1 MSEEHKLLE
10 ILFKVIPSA
19 KYSVYGSFIKK
30 SQILEWCEDE
40 KLPFLNEINKA
51 FYHILNYFQDE
62 KPIAIDD
69 DFNLSDFNMTEQQI
83 IEVLTFFFLERRGT
97 YELDKYVL
105 DMNRRHHCFE
115 RATIIFEELD
125 IKEFILN
132 SEKFNLVNLIIEQS
146 PDSHKERNE
155 LELLRN
161 SLLEQDKF
169 LKPTNFKI
177 STVDL
182 SSDLPFKNT
191 NNKSDKINLIN
202 LLKNRFTRITTVKT
216 PEKELLDNFIDVELP
231 KIETPQIEIL
241 SDVNDYDLDLDF
253 DEVDYLKLEDD
264 NKLAG
269 KTVTEIMDAEIKIKE
284 EKFETLNKIIKV
296 HYNVVEDSCTYNK
309 NEQYDSHEKEY
320 LDLKRNMCFH
330 NLFVAYLVNEK
341 ISELYNKY
349 DLENNFNLNYKED
362 YKRYINLPNKEE
374 NTELDNSINNL
385 YHKYYRFIDKYKSE
399 FINRLNI
406 IKNENKKEVILEEKL
421 KIILHKDFND
431 EELGGYKEIVKENI
445 RNKHG
450 MKISNGLI
458 LNKKCIMPEHTPLF
472 FKMPYIMVTET
483 IINQVMELKNSY
495 PHFSEI
501 IDFLVINLKSNM
513 LFGDGVMNIK
523 PILLYGQNGIGKSAF
538 IHEISEILDLHGNFI
553 NMGSVMTTSELCGL
567 DSGFGTAKP
576 GFFVNGILKNNVVN
590 PILILDELDKV
601 VTSGHNG
608 KVQAPLYDVLETKSS
623 QKFQESYFHHSFDF
637 SHINFMATCNSLDTI
652 DKGVIDRFTLF
663 TVELPTI
670 EMLPAIIKSVYTTL
684 KKDKMYRPVSITEV
698 ELEKFIKNCQMKN
711 INNVRQISKMIGN
724 ILMSSIAS
732 LTINKS
738 PSEDVSSHYFPAAKQ
753 RTMH

>member
-10 ILFKVIPSA
+10 LLFKVIPCA
-19 KYSVYGSFIKK
+19 NYNVYGSHISKYK
-30 SQILEWCEDE
+30 ILEWCEDE

-51 FYHILNYFQDE
+51 FYHILNYFQED
-62 KPIAIDD
+62 KVVAIED
-69 DFNLSDFNMTEQQI
+69 DFKLSDFKMTEQQI
-83 IEVLTFFFLERRGT
+83 IDVLTFFFLERNGI

-105 DMNRRHHCFE
+105 NMDRRHYYLE
-115 RATIIFEELD
+115 RAKLIFDEFNLN
-125 IKEFILN
+125 EFILDD
-132 SEKFNLVNLIIEQS
+132 EKFNLANIVIYQNPESQ
-146 PDSHKERNE
+146 KERIE
-155 LELLRN
+155 LDNLRN
-161 SLLEQDKF
+161 SLLEQDEF
-169 LKPTNFKI
+169 LKPSSLNISKVNSLHELPVQKTIIKSDNRSLLYLLKSRLKRGIVEKIPDKKTLDSFIDLELPNVETVTNFD
-177 STVDL
+177 DL
-182 SSDLPFKNT
+182 
-191 NNKSDKINLIN
+191 
-202 LLKNRFTRITTVKT
+202 
-216 PEKELLDNFIDVELP
+216 
-231 KIETPQIEIL
+231 
-241 SDVNDYDLDLDF
+241 LDF
-253 DEVDYLKLEDD
+253 DEEAEDNVVDSSLSEIIDDKL
-264 NKLAG
+264 
-269 KTVTEIMDAEIKIKE
+269 KIKE
-284 EKFETLNKIIKV
+284 KKFETLNKIIKV
-296 HYNVVEDSCTYNK
+296 HYNIIEDSFTYNRNTK
-309 NEQYDSHEKEY
+309 YDLHEYEY
-320 LDLKRNMCFH
+320 LDLKENMCFH
-330 NLFVAYLVNEK
+330 NIFVAYLVNEK
-341 ISELYNKY
+341 INELYNKY
-349 DLENNFNLNYKED
+349 DVENDSNLNYRED
-362 YKRYINLPNKEE
+362 YDRYINLPDKEE

-385 YHKYYRFIDKYKSE
+385 YYKYCSFVDKYKTE
-399 FINRLNI
+399 FNNRLDLI
-406 IKNENKKEVILEEKL
+406 DNENKKELILEEKL

-431 EELGGYKEIVKENI
+431 EDLGGYKEIVKENI

-450 MKISNGLI
+450 MKIAKGLI

-495 PHFSEI
+495 PHFWEI

-523 PILLYGQNGIGKSAF
+523 PILLYGENGIGKSAF
-538 IHEISEILDLHGNFI
+538 IHEISEILNLHGNFI

-576 GFFVNGILKNNVVN
+576 GFFINGILKNNVIN

-670 EMLPAIIKSVYTTL
+670 EMLPAVIKSVYTTL

-724 ILMSSIAS
+724 ILMNSVAN